1 VCKAATSGDPHM
13 PSTVVRA
20 CMVQIAEWLH
30 YTLDG
35 NDRQTLE
42 SASVF
47 IAVNF
52 SRGA

>member
-1 VCKAATSGDPHM
+1 M

-20 CMVQIAEWLH
+20 CMVQTAESFYSYTAMLH
-30 YTLDG
+30 G

>member
-1 VCKAATSGDPHM
+1 M

-20 CMVQIAEWLH
+20 CMVQTAECLQ
-30 YTLDG
+30 LPGD
-35 NDRQTLE
+35 DRQTLE